1 MTKGQKIYMAALIA
15 CGAGVLLFA
24 AGQGFQE
31 PFAASPGL
39 LWNLAVMLLLFVLCR
54 MMPVY
59 IAQDKTIDVSFA
71 PVVASTMIYGVYP
84 TLLLFAVSS
93 LLLVVKDE
101 NTGRSYY
108 PLARAPEKECFNLS
122 NILLSV
128 LIGAQCLPLL
138 GGVGMAFSFP
148 YSLLPAAVFSFL
160 TIFVNLQLFILYFVL
175 GGGVTF
181 LEMFSQT
188 VLGILPNVLCTVPL
202 GMLIAV
208 LLANR
213 YGGFYILLFMLPLLL
228 ARYSFKL
235 YLDSR
240 SMHMRTIASLS
251 RAIDAKD
258 NYTQGHSS
266 RVADYAD
273 MIAAEL
279 HLSHKATQNIHTAAL
294 LHDIGK
300 IGISDS
306 ILNKP
311 GPLTEEEFEE
321 IKAHPV
327 VGRKIIEDIRLPAM
341 VNDAVLYHHRCY
353 DGTGYP
359 STGTEPKELPLAAGI
374 LGVADAYDAMT
385 SDRPY
390 RRGMPPRVAAGILL
404 ENRGT
409 QFSPE
414 AVDAFLRALRRK
426 GILEEDEIC

>member
-1 MTKGQKIYMAALIA
+1 MTVEILRVERLCKRYGGKGLSLIHI
-15 CGAGVLLFA
+15 F
-24 AGQGFQE
+24 
-31 PFAASPGL
+31 
-39 LWNLAVMLLLFVLCR
+39 
-54 MMPVY
+54 
-59 IAQDKTIDVSFA
+59 
-71 PVVASTMIYGVYP
+71 
-84 TLLLFAVSS
+84 
-93 LLLVVKDE
+93 
-101 NTGRSYY
+101 
-108 PLARAPEKECFNLS
+108 
-122 NILLSV
+122 
-128 LIGAQCLPLL
+128 
-138 GGVGMAFSFP
+138 
-148 YSLLPAAVFSFL
+148 LPAAVFSFL

-175 GGGVTF
+175 GGGGTF
-181 LEMFSQT
+181 GQMFAQT

-258 NYTQGHSS
+258 RYTQGHSS
-266 RVADYAD
+266 RVAEYVDL
-273 MIAAEL
+273 IAAEL
-279 HLSHKATQNIHTAAL
+279 RLSPKAAQNLHTAAL

-300 IGISDS
+300 IGISDR

-321 IKAHPV
+321 IKTHPV
-327 VGRKIIEDIRLPAM
+327 VGRAIIEDIHLPAM
-341 VNDAVLYHHRCY
+341 VNEAVLYHHRCY

-359 STGTEPKELPLAAGI
+359 ATGSEPRELPLAAGI

-390 RRGMPPRVAAGILL
+390 RKGMPPRVAASILL

-409 QFSPE
+409 QFTPE
-414 AVDAFLRALRRK
+414 VVDAFLRALRRK
-426 GILEEDEIC
+426 GILEEEEPC